1 MIEITCND
9 RLGKKVRV
17 KCNSEDTVGDL
28 KKLIAAQTG
37 TRWDKIVL
45 KKWYTVFKDNITLGD
60 YEIHD
65 GMNLEL
71 YYQEEPEV
79 GGESGAERPMAE
91 ILIGAAAS
99 CSASL
104 LTHPIEVAKIRIQLQ
119 GELQPPVKRK
129 DRTKQ
134 PRLVYRNVP
143 QAIYTVARYDGLL
156 AIYRGLL
163 PGLGYQLLANGL
175 RLGIFQIIED
185 FGFTLDE
192 NLEPSIRL
200 SAISGAVSGAVGA
213 FAGSPLFLLKTH
225 MQVYSATASIAV
237 GYQHGFLT
245 ARSAFMHIYRTQGLW
260 NGLWRATS
268 SNILRISTGS
278 ALQMSTFIGLKTL
291 LNTAV
296 ENRERYFFINTVLA
310 AIMSGLISAPPIA
323 MVDVLRARMYAQPS
337 DSMGRGLYYRN
348 IWDCIR
354 KIKRTE
360 GLRGL
365 SKGAGGAFLYTLV
378 TSSITLISWDELK
391 SARRERRHSRD
402 YYIDFGYQ

>member
-1 MIEITCND
+1 MCVDVAIGAS
-9 RLGKKVRV
+9 L
-17 KCNSEDTVGDL
+17 L
-28 KKLIAAQTG
+28 Q
-37 TRWDKIVL
+37 
-45 KKWYTVFKDNITLGD
+45 
-60 YEIHD
+60 
-65 GMNLEL
+65 
-71 YYQEEPEV
+71 V

-134 PRLVYRNVP
+134 PRPVYRNVP
-143 QAIYTVARYDGLL
+143 QAIYTVVRYDGLL

-323 MVDVLRARMYAQPS
+323 MLDVLRARMYAQPS